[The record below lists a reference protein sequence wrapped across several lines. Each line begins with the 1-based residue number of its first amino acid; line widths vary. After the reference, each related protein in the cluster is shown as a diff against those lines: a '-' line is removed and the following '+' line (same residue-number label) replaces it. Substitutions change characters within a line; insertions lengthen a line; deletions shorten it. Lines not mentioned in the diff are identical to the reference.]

1 MTDSQQYLRLEVAGS
16 SYLLPS
22 VQRYTIEQ
30 RDNLAENL
38 DSASGVA
45 AWRIV
50 RNDRWPAYAL
60 DGALRLKRPSPQWQR
75 AVFLEDPPHMVGL
88 IVDDVQLLP
97 RGAVTPSPFTP
108 LGPTPTAAGHLFA
121 NAWVTAGRVLLVFSP
136 TALLGYLRNLG
147 G

>member
-1 MTDSQQYLRLEVAGS
+1 LSDISQYLRLEVAGHA
-16 SYLLPS
+16 YLLPS

-30 RDNLAENL
+30 RDNLTENL
-38 DSASGVA
+38 DHASGVA

-60 DGALRLKRPSPQWQR
+60 DGALRLTRASPRWQR
-75 AVFLEDPPHMVGL
+75 AVFLEGSPHMVGL

-97 RGAVTPSPFTP
+97 RGAVTATPFTP
-108 LGPTPTAAGHLFA
+108 LGPAPTGEGQLFV
-121 NAWVTAGRVLLVFSP
+121 NAWVNAGRVSLVFSP
-136 TALLGYLRNLG
+136 PALLGYLRSLG